1 MDEINKKDNVAGL
14 IFVGCILIGVA
25 IGLWM
30 GRVAIGALLGVGF
43 GFLAKA
49 ALQMKENDRKGK

>member
-1 MDEINKKDNVAGL
+1 MEEINKKDNVGGL

-25 IGLWM
+25 MGLWM

-49 ALQMKENDRKGK
+49 ALQMKANDSNNK